1 MEFPGFEMFDDFND
15 QTMCEDVKNK
25 LKEKY
30 NKEFEVLRIGNR
42 IGGESTDRIDTYC
55 VPIDNNKCIFTTTLD
70 LDMSGKDIEKD
81 DYYLKQVTTPI
92 DSFFEEEFSKNG
104 VGAICRTDTIKKNTL
119 DENLETQRF
128 IDKYPNAKFLSM
140 MAIEEIDKYKIQD
153 IYSLLSSTYENIK
166 LNSII
171 YVVEKETLEK
181 LKEKLYG
188 FPYIPKTLLEKNSN
202 YKLYMKIEDGQ
213 VLEIIGE

>member
-1 MEFPGFEMFDDFND
+1 MEFTGFEMFDDFND

-70 LDMSGKDIEKD
+70 LDMEGKDIEKD

-202 YKLYMKIEDGQ
+202 YKLYMKIENGQ

>member
-1 MEFPGFEMFDDFND
+1 MEFTGFEMFDDFND

-153 IYSLLSSTYENIK
+153 IYTLLSSTYENIK

-202 YKLYMKIEDGQ
+202 YKLYMKIENGQ

>member
-1 MEFPGFEMFDDFND
+1 MEFTGFEMFDDFND

-153 IYSLLSSTYENIK
+153 IYTLLSSTYENIK

>member
-1 MEFPGFEMFDDFND
+1 MEFTGFEMFDDFND

>member
-1 MEFPGFEMFDDFND
+1 MEFTGFEMFDDFND

-153 IYSLLSSTYENIK
+153 IYTLLSSTYENIK

-188 FPYIPKTLLEKNSN
+188 FQYIPK
-202 YKLYMKIEDGQ
+202 KL
-213 VLEIIGE
+213 

>member
-1 MEFPGFEMFDDFND
+1 MEFTGFEMFDDFND

-202 YKLYMKIEDGQ
+202 YKLYMKIENGQ